1 MLPIFNIKNSII
13 HSKLISDESPEF
25 SIGYDDEVKYIY
37 SIEEGNTEESI
48 RESIFDFCDKK
59 YNELFPYKKIVV
71 TNVKDINIDLERRF
85 IIWESKEFI
94 TILQDELYYINNR
107 VMQFINPNFYTII
120 KNLKKSKE
128 CFQYNKGPNR
138 IDALFMHN
146 HHLLQYEDL
155 IRQFRLVGI
164 TEDRLICYLMWYLE
178 RYKEVKKLNVYK
190 KALIIE
196 EQLSQCK
203 IWIDLNRLETY
214 PDAFQD
220 TINSIRTKD
229 YIIQEQ
235 QGSDKT
241 TGRIFVKNSEASVQT
256 MSKNL
261 LPIVKPK
268 NSDYFLFDV
277 DYKYFEFAIMCYV
290 CDIDFAEDPHLY
302 LANLIFNDPE
312 RRQEAKQINYS
323 IIYGGNIDYIL
334 KTNNAFDKKEKLEEL
349 YLNKIRVLEKQLE
362 EYYSE
367 HGHIVNHFGRR
378 IFPKKET
385 ALLNNFISST
395 ATDFLITKLYK
406 LFNMLQDTN
415 STIVFQKHDSVLF
428 NIAKS
433 ETNTKEQIEEI
444 LGSEEK
450 GIKARYDSQIYY
462 KNYLID

>member
-1 MLPIFNIKNSII
+1 
-13 HSKLISDESPEF
+13 
-25 SIGYDDEVKYIY
+25 
-37 SIEEGNTEESI
+37 
-48 RESIFDFCDKK
+48 
-59 YNELFPYKKIVV
+59 
-71 TNVKDINIDLERRF
+71 
-85 IIWESKEFI
+85 
-94 TILQDELYYINNR
+94 
-107 VMQFINPNFYTII
+107 
-120 KNLKKSKE
+120 
-128 CFQYNKGPNR
+128 
-138 IDALFMHN
+138 
-146 HHLLQYEDL
+146 
-155 IRQFRLVGI
+155 
-164 TEDRLICYLMWYLE
+164 
-178 RYKEVKKLNVYK
+178 
-190 KALIIE
+190 
-196 EQLSQCK
+196 
-203 IWIDLNRLETY
+203 
-214 PDAFQD
+214 
-220 TINSIRTKD
+220 
-229 YIIQEQ
+229 
-235 QGSDKT
+235 
-241 TGRIFVKNSEASVQT
+241 

-302 LANLIFNDPE
+302 LANLIFNDPG

-395 ATDFLITKLYK
+395 ATDFLIAKLYK

-433 ETNTKEQIEEI
+433 EKNTKEQIEEI